1 MQVILKEKIRNLG
14 ALGDCV
20 NVKPGFARNYLVPQ
34 GKALMATKANLA
46 DFEAQR
52 AELEKQEVAR
62 LNEAQA
68 QAEKIQTLEI
78 TIEAKAGEGGKL
90 FGSIGTRDIADH
102 ITTKGITVGKHQ
114 VRMPEGV
121 IREIGEFDVTVHLHT
136 DVDVALNIKVVPIK

>member
-20 NVKPGFARNYLVPQ
+20 NVKSGFARNYLIPQ

-52 AELEKQEVAR
+52 AELEKQEAGR
-62 LNEAQA
+62 LTDAQA
-68 QAEKIQTLEI
+68 QAEKIQALEI
-78 TIEAKAGEGGKL
+78 TIESKAGEGGKL
-90 FGSIGTRDIADH
+90 FGSVGTRDIADH
-102 ITTKGITVGKHQ
+102 ITAKGVTVGKHQ

-136 DVDVALNIKVVPIK
+136 DVDVTLNIKVVAAK